1 MAVKVTTAYHPETAE
16 KFRISKKSGKILYKT
31 KTQKHKREKRGKK
44 RKLGIKDTPSL
55 LVQKVTYQGEDF
67 ESIKRE
73 FQKFIAEK

>member
-1 MAVKVTTAYHPETAE
+1 
-16 KFRISKKSGKILYKT
+16 LYKS
-31 KTQKHKREKRGKK
+31 KSQKHKREKRGKK

-67 ESIKRE
+67 EAIKRE

>member
-1 MAVKVTTAYHPETAE
+1 
-16 KFRISKKSGKILYKT
+16 LYKT
-31 KTQKHKREKRGKK
+31 KSQKHKREKRGKK

-67 ESIKRE
+67 EAIKRE